1 MRVLIL
7 AQHFPNK
14 NKPEQCSFIKED
26 ALNLSKYIDVVVV
39 NPLYRFPPLP
49 KYRELINETLDIP
62 EIERIENLT
71 ILRPRTIYCLG
82 ATRVF
87 NINMFIRSVKN
98 LKKEIGKIDLVHAYF
113 AHIAGFAGISISKFF
128 KVPLVVGVMG
138 SDINRF
144 VLRNEGRWYDKKRA
158 LASLSVADAIIAVS
172 KDLTDKVNQLGNF
185 SAKTHQIYNG
195 VSTDTFKPADKLTTR
210 KELGLPTGKKILLF
224 VGNIIKEKGVLELLD
239 AIKIINRD
247 DLIVVMVG
255 RDYLQSAEIQNH
267 PQILCKGAVPY
278 KNIPRYMQASDIL
291 VHPSYSEGFGK
302 VLIESLACGCPVV
315 STDTTAI
322 PEIISSEDFGILV
335 PPKDSV
341 SLADA
346 ISNALARKWNTDKLV
361 GHAKRFSTK
370 KSIQKILSLYKTL

>member
-1 MRVLIL
+1 MRILIL

-26 ALNLSKYIDVVVV
+26 AINLSKYIDVVVV
-39 NPLYRFPPLP
+39 NPIYSFPPLP
-49 KYRELINETLDIP
+49 RYKALINETLDIP
-62 EIERIENLT
+62 EIERIGNLT

-113 AHIAGFAGISISKFF
+113 AHIAGFAGINISKFF

-144 VLRNEGRWYDKKRA
+144 VLRNEGRWYDRKRA
-158 LASLSVADAIIAVS
+158 LASLSDANAIIAVS
-172 KDLTDKVNQLGNF
+172 EDLKNKVESLGDF
-185 SAKTHQIYNG
+185 SSKTYKIHNG
-195 VSTDTFKPADKLTTR
+195 VSTDTFKPADKLTAR
-210 KELGLPTGKKILLF
+210 KELGLPIKKKILLF

-247 DLIVVMVG
+247 DLSVVMVG
-255 RDYLQSAEIQNH
+255 RDYLQSDEMH
-267 PQILCKGAVPY
+267 KHSQILFKGAVPY
-278 KNIPRYMQASDIL
+278 ENIPRYMQASDIL

-315 STDTTAI
+315 STDATAI
-322 PEIISSEDFGILV
+322 PEIISSEDLGILV

-346 ISNALARKWNTDKLV
+346 ISNALAKKWNIEKLLE
-361 GHAKRFSTK
+361 HAKRFSTE
-370 KSIQKILSLYKTL
+370 KSISKIISLYKTL